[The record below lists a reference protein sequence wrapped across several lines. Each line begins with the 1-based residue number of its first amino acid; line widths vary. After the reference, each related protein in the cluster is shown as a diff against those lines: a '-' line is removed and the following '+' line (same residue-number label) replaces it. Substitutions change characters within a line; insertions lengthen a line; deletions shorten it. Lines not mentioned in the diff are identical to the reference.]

1 MIEQQITDTPRPPTR
16 RARRS
21 GPAVRPVRPTLR
33 QRLTGPGGPGRAG
46 WAVRAPLPIAM
57 ILWLLALRGARL
69 DRMGD
74 LGLLQ
79 ALPLPFWLGL
89 VVITVGFVAV
99 LRDQKLPQRWPA
111 AYVLGLI
118 AMVHATPSV
127 LYPTLRYA
135 WAWKHI
141 AIVDAVMRHNGTV
154 PNAHELDI
162 YNRWPGFFD
171 LNALFLR
178 ATGLH
183 SALGYAS
190 WYPVLANVLLIGPL
204 LLIYRS
210 LTKDRRLVWGGVWL
224 YFATSWVGQDYFAPQ
239 AFAYF
244 LFLIVIG
251 LVLRQLAARRAAA
264 KSPAAKS
271 PGAEPPAA
279 KSPAVESPGAE
290 PSTVESPGGG
300 APGARALTLLA
311 DAPSRGGWRLAPF
324 GLLLVLIGAI
334 VTSHPLTPMMLI
346 SFLLLLALPRAN
358 RAVVLPVL
366 AAAAGM
372 TLLWDAT
379 VARPYLASNI
389 SALVG
394 ALSSPDRNAVS
405 GFAGLAAAAPAQV
418 MASWVDRG
426 LTATVLLLAF
436 AAVLRRR
443 WRRTPLPLL
452 LLAPF
457 PLLLANPY
465 GGEMIF
471 RAYLFALPAAAF
483 LIATLIV
490 RTPRFPRTGTVVRSV
505 VLLAL
510 LAGTLCGYYSKEAIN
525 YFTPQEVAAG
535 QYLAENA
542 PPGSQIVVLT
552 ADLPGFEM
560 RYEQRV
566 RTVLAQQSVADRQAL
581 LADPA
586 STLESTMSDP
596 RVVGP
601 SFLVLTRAQAAEC
614 ELTGVFPADTLGK
627 VRLAASDM
635 STLRPVFANHDA
647 VVYRHVTPVA
657 GTGLFAA
664 RPR

>member
-16 RARRS
+16 RARRT
-21 GPAVRPVRPTLR
+21 GPAVRPVRRTLR
-33 QRLTGPGGPGRAG
+33 QRLAAPGVAG
-46 WAVRAPLPIAM
+46 WAVRAPLPVALV
-57 ILWLLALRGARL
+57 LWLVALRGARL
-69 DRMGD
+69 DRMGT

-79 ALPLPFWLGL
+79 ALPLPYWLGL
-89 VVITVGFVAV
+89 IVITVGFAAA
-99 LRDQKLPQRWPA
+99 LRDTRLPQRWPA

-118 AMVHATPSV
+118 TMVHATPSV

-171 LNALFLR
+171 LNVLFLR

-190 WYPVLANVLLIGPL
+190 WYPLLANVLLIGPL

-210 LTKDRRLVWGGVWL
+210 LTKDRRLIWGGVWL

-264 KSPAAKS
+264 RPPGAPSQAPAGAPSPA
-271 PGAEPPAA
+271 PAA
-279 KSPAVESPGAE
+279 VPG
-290 PSTVESPGGG
+290 V
-300 APGARALTLLA
+300 PGARALSLFT
-311 DAPSRGGWRLAPF
+311 DAPARGGWRLAPF
-324 GLLLVLIGAI
+324 GLLLVLTGAI

-346 SFLLLLALPRAN
+346 SFLLLLSLPRAN

-366 AAAAGM
+366 AAAAGL

-426 LTATVLLLAF
+426 LTATVLLLAL
-436 AAVLRRR
+436 AAACRRR

-483 LIATLIV
+483 LIATLIA

-535 QYLAENA
+535 QYLAQNA

-552 ADLPGFEM
+552 ADLPGFEL

-566 RTVLAQQSVADRQAL
+566 RTVLAQQTVADRRAL

-596 RVVGP
+596 AVVGP
-601 SFLVLTRAQAAEC
+601 SYLVLTRAQVAEC
-614 ELTGVFPADTLGK
+614 QLTGVFPADTLGK
-627 VRLAASDM
+627 VRLAAAGM

-647 VVYRHVTPVA
+647 VIYRHVTPVV

-664 RPR
+664 HPR

>member
-21 GPAVRPVRPTLR
+21 GPGVRPVRRTLR
-33 QRLTGPGGPGRAG
+33 QRLAGPGAAG
-46 WAVRAPLPIAM
+46 WAVRAPLPVALV
-57 ILWLLALRGARL
+57 LWLVALRGARL
-69 DRMGD
+69 DRMGT

-79 ALPLPFWLGL
+79 ALPLPYWLGL
-89 VVITVGFVAV
+89 IVITVGFAAA
-99 LRDQKLPQRWPA
+99 LRDPKLPQRWPA

-141 AIVDAVMRHNGTV
+141 AIVDAVLRHNGTV

-171 LNALFLR
+171 LNVLFLR

-190 WYPVLANVLLIGPL
+190 WYPLLANVLLIGPL

-210 LTKDRRLVWGGVWL
+210 LTKDRRLIWGGVWL

-251 LVLRQLAARRAAA
+251 LVLRQLAARRSAARAPAAGEPAAA
-264 KSPAAKS
+264 
-271 PGAEPPAA
+271 
-279 KSPAVESPGAE
+279 
-290 PSTVESPGGG
+290 
-300 APGARALTLLA
+300 APGARALTLFTDLPA
-311 DAPSRGGWRLAPF
+311 RGGWRLAPF

-366 AAAAGM
+366 AAAAAM

-426 LTATVLLLAF
+426 LTAAVLLLAL
-436 AAVLRRR
+436 AAACRRR

-483 LIATLIV
+483 LIATLIA

-510 LAGTLCGYYSKEAIN
+510 LAGTLCGYYSKESIN

-552 ADLPGFEM
+552 ADLPGFEL

-566 RTVLAQQSVADRQAL
+566 RTVLAQQTVADRRAL

-586 STLESTMSDP
+586 STLESTMSNP
-596 RVVGP
+596 AVVGP
-601 SFLVLTRAQAAEC
+601 SYLVLTRAQVAEC
-614 ELTGVFPADTLGK
+614 ELTGVFPVDTLGK
-627 VRLAASDM
+627 VRLAASGM

-647 VVYRHVTPVA
+647 VIYRHVTPVV

-664 RPR
+664 HPR